1 MAVKFPE
8 PDILG
13 VEVLRY
19 AHAQL
24 HALMSC
30 VQSVCMP
37 GGGATFLFNL
47 KCSLSFP
54 LSHPELGIFLYT
66 CGGVLLVLSGDC
78 HAGLC
83 ILYGDC

>member
-24 HALMSC
+24 HAFGCRVSRVSACL
-30 VQSVCMP
+30 
-37 GGGATFLFNL
+37 GRGATFLFNL
-47 KCSLSFP
+47 KCSLSLP
-54 LSHPELGIFLYT
+54 SVT
-66 CGGVLLVLSGDC
+66 S
-78 HAGLC
+78 
-83 ILYGDC
+83 